1 MGYLFVALTVL
12 LTITGQLLI
21 KWQVNLAGTLPTNLH
36 DKAFYLVGLVF
47 KPWMVIALCA
57 GFTGTLCWMVALTKL
72 PLSQAYPFTAI
83 TFVLVS
89 LGGAWLF
96 SEPLTP
102 GRIAGV
108 LLIATGIVLTAI
120 D

>member
-1 MGYLFVALTVL
+1 MGYFFVALTVL
-12 LTITGQLLI
+12 LTVFGQLLI
-21 KWQVNLAGTLPTNLH
+21 KWQVNVAGALPANLH
-36 DKAFYLVGLVF
+36 DKALFLVGLVF

-57 GFTGTLCWMVALTKL
+57 GFAGTLCWMVALTKL

-89 LGGAWLF
+89 IGGAWLF

-102 GRIAGV
+102 ARVAGV
-108 LLIATGIVLTAI
+108 LLIAVGIILTAI

>member
-12 LTITGQLLI
+12 LTISGQLLI
-21 KWQVNLAGTLPTNLH
+21 KWQVNLAGPLPAHLD
-36 DKAFYLVGLVF
+36 DKALFLVGLVF

-57 GFTGTLCWMVALTKL
+57 GFAGTLCWMVALTKL

-83 TFVLVS
+83 TFVIVS

-96 SEPLTP
+96 SEPLTL
-102 GRIAGV
+102 GRIVGV
-108 LLIATGIVLTAI
+108 ILIAVGIILTAI

>member
-1 MGYLFVALTVL
+1 MGYFFVALTVL
-12 LTITGQLLI
+12 LTVFGQLLI
-21 KWQVNLAGTLPTNLH
+21 KWQVNLAGTLPANLN
-36 DKAFYLVGLVF
+36 DKVLFLVGLVF

-57 GFTGTLCWMVALTKL
+57 GFAGTLCWMVALTKL

-89 LGGAWLF
+89 IGGAWLF

-102 GRIAGV
+102 ARVAGV
-108 LLIATGIVLTAI
+108 LLIAVGIILTAI